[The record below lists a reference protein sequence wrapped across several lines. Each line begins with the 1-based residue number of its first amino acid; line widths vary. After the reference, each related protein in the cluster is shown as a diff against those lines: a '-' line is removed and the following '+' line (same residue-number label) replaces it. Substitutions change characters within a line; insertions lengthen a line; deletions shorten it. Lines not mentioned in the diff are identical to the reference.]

1 MPSIPS
7 SQVLTT
13 PGNALQ
19 DLLVAPDIVP
29 GDIVSYET
37 CKQIYLYHPLGAR
50 IVEGPVSLAL
60 SQKRDLK
67 VPDSPGEHCVDAFN
81 EEWKSIGGDY
91 LVHNLLTVSRIYGI
105 GSIALLIDG
114 IKSNDAINYWDLPEL
129 NISFNILDPL
139 NTAGSLVLNQN
150 PNAMDFMKYQQIA
163 VSGIAY
169 HPSRSVTVTNE
180 KPIYLGYTTSAFG
193 FVGRSAYQRAFYP
206 LKSYIKSLIADDLVE
221 TKVGVLVAKIKQPGN
236 FVDNI
241 MSWATSFKRG
251 IVKEAETGNVINIT
265 PEEEIESLNMQNL
278 EGPHVL
284 ARRNILENIANAVD
298 MPVKL
303 LTQESFAEG
312 FGEGS
317 EDAKSVARYM
327 DRLRETMDPVYR
339 FLDRIVM
346 HRAWNPDFYRML
358 KRKFPEKYDSTT
370 YKEAFYD
377 WMNSFQAVWPS
388 YLREPDSD
396 QVKVDDTKMKAAIS
410 IYQIL
415 EFSFDPENK
424 ARLIQWIAD
433 AITNN
438 KLLYS
443 SPLILDYK
451 KLLEQLKKDD
461 ELHQQQTEAGLDPQA
476 ESRPEIPKVKMARAD
491 SARAEASVVRLLEHI
506 KNATAK

>member
-1 MPSIPS
+1 MTSIPS
-7 SQVLTT
+7 SHMDTV

-19 DLLVAPDIVP
+19 ELLVAPDIIP
-29 GDIVSYET
+29 GDVISYQT
-37 CKQIYLYHPLGAR
+37 CKEIYLYHPLGAR
-50 IVEGPVSLAL
+50 ITEGPVSLAMA
-60 SQKRDLK
+60 QKRNIK
-67 VPDSPGEHCVDAFN
+67 VPDSPGERCVDAFN
-81 EEWKSIGGDY
+81 EEWKAISGDF
-91 LVHNLLTVSRIYGI
+91 LVHNILTVSRIYGVA
-105 GSIALLIDG
+105 SIAILVDGKRSNESID
-114 IKSNDAINYWDLPEL
+114 YWDLPDL
-129 NISFNILDPL
+129 NISFNIVDPL

-150 PNAMDFMKYQQIA
+150 PNAMDFMKYTQIA
-163 VSGIAY
+163 ISGIAY

-193 FVGRSAYQRAFYP
+193 FVGRSAYQRAFFP
-206 LKSYIKSLIADDLVE
+206 LKSYIKTLIADDLVE
-221 TKVGVLVAKIKQPGN
+221 TKVGVLVAKTKQPGN

-241 MSWATSFKRG
+241 MSWAMAFKRA

-265 PEEEIESLNMQNL
+265 PDEAIESLNMQNL

-317 EDAKSVARYM
+317 EDAKAVARYM

-346 HRAWNPDFYRML
+346 HRAWTPAFFNSL
-358 KRKFPEKYDSTT
+358 KKQFPEKYEDTT
-370 YKEAFYD
+370 YRQAFYD
-377 WMNSFQAVWPS
+377 WVNSYQATWPS

-396 QVKVDDTKMKAAIS
+396 QVKVDDTKMKAAIA

-443 SPLILDYK
+443 SPLALDYG
-451 KLLEQLKKDD
+451 KLLKQLKKDQKTKD
-461 ELHQQQTEAGLDPQA
+461 QQQEMGGEPEDP
-476 ESRPEIPKVKMARAD
+476 RPEIPKVKMSRAD
-491 SARAEASVVRLLEHI
+491 SREQGVIHLLEHL
-506 KNATAK
+506 KNASE

>member
-1 MPSIPS
+1 MPSIPTS
-7 SQVLTT
+7 SVNTT

-19 DLLVAPDIVP
+19 ELLCAPDIVP
-29 GDIVSYET
+29 GDVVSYET
-37 CKQIYLYHPLGAR
+37 CKEIYLYHPLGAR
-50 IVEGPVSLAL
+50 IAEGPVSLAL
-60 SQKRDLK
+60 SQKRDIK
-67 VPDSPGEHCVDAFN
+67 VPNSPMEYCVDAFAD
-81 EEWKSIGGDY
+81 EWKNMGGDY
-91 LVHNLLTVSRIYGI
+91 LVHNLMTISRVYGI
-105 GSIALLIDG
+105 ASIALLVDGMTSNESID
-114 IKSNDAINYWDLPEL
+114 YWDLPEL

-150 PNAMDFMKYQQIA
+150 PNAMDFMKYRQIA
-163 VSGIAY
+163 VSGTLY
-169 HPSRSVTVTNE
+169 HASRTVTVTNE

-241 MSWATSFKRG
+241 MSWAAAWKRSV
-251 IVKEAETGNVINIT
+251 VKEAETGNVINVT
-265 PEEEIESLNMQNL
+265 PDEGVESLNMQNL

-317 EDAKSVARYM
+317 EDAKAVARYM

-346 HRAWNPDFYRML
+346 HRAWTPEFFKTL
-358 KRKFPEKYDSTT
+358 KQKFPEKYDETT
-370 YKEAFYD
+370 YKEAFYE
-377 WMNSFQAVWPS
+377 WVNSYQAVWPS

-424 ARLIQWIAD
+424 ARLIQWLAD

-443 SPLILDYK
+443 SPLNLDYK
-451 KLLEQLKKDD
+451 VLLKQLKKDAKMQEEQKQAGMD
-461 ELHQQQTEAGLDPQA
+461 PTEDV
-476 ESRPEIPKVKMARAD
+476 RPEIPKVKMSRAD
-491 SARAEASVVRLLEHI
+491 DDTTVVRLLEHM
-506 KNATAK
+506 KDAATK

>member
-1 MPSIPS
+1 MTIVPS
-7 SQVLTT
+7 SAVGTV

-19 DLLVAPDIVP
+19 ELLVAPDITP
-29 GDIVSYET
+29 GDVVSYQT
-37 CKQIYLYHPLGAR
+37 CKEIYLYHPLGAR
-50 IVEGPVSLAL
+50 ITEGPVSLAM
-60 SQKRDLK
+60 SQKRDIK
-67 VPDSPGEHCVDAFN
+67 VPDSPMEFCADAFS
-81 EEWKSIGGDY
+81 EEWRVIGGDS
-91 LVHNLLTVSRIYGI
+91 LVHNLLTVSRIYGV
-105 GSIALLIDG
+105 GSIALLVDG
-114 IKSNDAINYWDLPEL
+114 MKSNDPIDYWDLPEL

-139 NTAGSLVLNQN
+139 NTSGSLVLNQN
-150 PNAMDFMKYQQIA
+150 PNAMDFLKYTQIA

-193 FVGRSAYQRAFYP
+193 FVGRSAYQRAFFP

-221 TKVGVLVAKIKQPGN
+221 TKVGVLVAKTKQPGN

-241 MSWATSFKRG
+241 MALAMAFKMA

-317 EDAKSVARYM
+317 EDAKAVARYM

-346 HRAWNPDFYRML
+346 HRAWTPAFFNSL
-358 KRKFPEKYDSTT
+358 KKRFPEKYDDTT
-370 YKEAFYD
+370 YREAFYD
-377 WMNSFQAVWPS
+377 WTNSFQAVWPS
-388 YLREPDSD
+388 YLREPDHE
-396 QVKVDDTKMKAAIS
+396 QIKVDDTKMKAAIAV
-410 IYQIL
+410 YQIL

-443 SPLILDYK
+443 SPLQLDFQ
-451 KLLEQLKKDD
+451 KLLKQLKKDQKFRD
-461 ELHQQQTEAGLDPQA
+461 EQQTMGMEPEDP
-476 ESRPEIPKVKMARAD
+476 RPEIPKVKMARAD
-491 SARAEASVVRLLEHI
+491 SGEKSVIHLLEHL
-506 KNATAK
+506 KNASE

>member
-1 MPSIPS
+1 MATSIPVS
-7 SQVLTT
+7 PAVTT

-29 GDIVSYET
+29 GDVVSYET

-50 IVEGPVSLAL
+50 IVEGPVSLAM
-60 SQKRDLK
+60 SQKREIK
-67 VPDSPGEHCVDAFN
+67 VPNSPAEHCVDAFN
-81 EEWKSIGGDY
+81 DEWKNLGADF
-91 LVHNLLTVSRIYGI
+91 LVHNLLTVSRIYGVA
-105 GSIALLIDG
+105 SIALLVDG
-114 IKSNDAINYWDLPEL
+114 MKSNEPIDYWDLPEL
-129 NISFNILDPL
+129 NISFNVLDPL

-150 PNAMDFMKYQQIA
+150 PNAMDFMKYTQIA
-163 VSGIAY
+163 VSGTAY

-221 TKVGVLVAKIKQPGN
+221 TKVGVLVAKIKQAGN

-241 MSWATSFKRG
+241 MSWAAAWKRSV
-251 IVKEAETGNVINIT
+251 VKEAETGNVINIT

-317 EDAKSVARYM
+317 EDAKAVARYM

-339 FLDRIVM
+339 FIDRIVM
-346 HRAWNPDFYRML
+346 HRAWTPDFYKML
-358 KRKFPEKYDSTT
+358 KRKYPEKYADTT
-370 YKEAFYD
+370 YKEAFYE
-377 WMNSFQAVWPS
+377 WTNSYMAVWPS
-388 YLREPDSD
+388 YLREPDSE

-443 SPLILDYK
+443 SPLVLDYK
-451 KLLEQLKKDD
+451 TLLKQLKEDD
-461 ELHQQQTEAGLDPQA
+461 EMAKEQKQAGIDPA
-476 ESRPEIPKVKMARAD
+476 EDARPEIPKVKMSRAD
-491 SARAEASVVRLLEHI
+491 DARVIKLLEYI
-506 KNATAK
+506 DGTAK

>member
-1 MPSIPS
+1 MSFS
-7 SQVLTT
+7 GSVQTT

-19 DLLVAPDIVP
+19 ELLVAPDIVP
-29 GDIVSYET
+29 GDVVSYQT
-37 CKQIYLYHPLGAR
+37 CKEIYLYHPLGAR
-50 IVEGPVSLAL
+50 ITEGPVSLAL
-60 SQKRDLK
+60 SQKRDIK
-67 VPDSPGEHCVDAFN
+67 VPDSPGEHCVEAFN
-81 EEWKSIGGDY
+81 EEWKSLGGDF
-91 LVHNLLTVSRIYGI
+91 LVHNILTISRIYGI
-105 GSIALLIDG
+105 ASIALLVDG
-114 IKSNDAINYWDLPEL
+114 VKSNEQIDYWDLPDL

-150 PNAMDFMKYQQIA
+150 PNAMDFLKYTQIA
-163 VSGIAY
+163 VSGTVY
-169 HPSRSVTVTNE
+169 HPSRTVTVTNE
-180 KPIYLGYTTSAFG
+180 RPIYLGYTTSAFG

-206 LKSYIKSLIADDLVE
+206 LKSYIKTLIADDLVE

-241 MSWATSFKRG
+241 MAWAAGYKRAL
-251 IVKEAETGNVINIT
+251 VKEAETGNVLNIT
-265 PEEEIESLNMQNL
+265 PDEDVESLNMQNL

-303 LTQESFAEG
+303 LTQEPFAEG

-317 EDAKSVARYM
+317 EDAKAVARYM

-339 FLDRIVM
+339 YLDRIVM
-346 HRAWNPDFYRML
+346 HRAWTPTFYRSL
-358 KRKFPEKYDSTT
+358 QAKFPDKYKSVP
-370 YKEAFYD
+370 YKEAFYS
-377 WMNSFQAVWPS
+377 WANSYSAVWPS

-415 EFSFDPENK
+415 EYSFDPENK
-424 ARLIQWIAD
+424 ARLIQWICD

-443 SPLILDYK
+443 SPLSLDYK
-451 KLLEQLKKDD
+451 RLLVQLKKNQKQMDD
-461 ELHQQQTEAGLDPQA
+461 QLAAGIEPDKGAPDF
-476 ESRPEIPKVKMARAD
+476 PKVKMSRAD
-491 SARAEASVVRLLEHI
+491 DAVEGEVIRLLEHLGGS
-506 KNATAK
+506 KR